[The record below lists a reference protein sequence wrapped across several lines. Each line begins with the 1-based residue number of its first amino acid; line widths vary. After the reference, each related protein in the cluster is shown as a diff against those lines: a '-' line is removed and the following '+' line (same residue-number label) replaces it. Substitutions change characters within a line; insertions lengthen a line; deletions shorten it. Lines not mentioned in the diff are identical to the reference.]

1 MIRTYIIA
9 EGQKPSD
16 EQLREV
22 EEAKRFPVT
31 FDEDCEELS
40 PVMIKAFKS
49 AVTMRNRKKD
59 A

>member
-1 MIRTYIIA
+1 MIRTYISE

>member
-1 MIRTYIIA
+1 MIRTYIIE

-16 EQLREV
+16 EQLREI

-40 PVMIKAFKS
+40 PAMIKAFKS

>member
-1 MIRTYIIA
+1 MIRTYIIE

-16 EQLREV
+16 EQLREI

-31 FDEDCEELS
+31 FDEDCEKLS
-40 PVMIKAFKS
+40 PAMIKAFKS